1 MTLKT
6 DMGIFIPNTSF
17 STPVLFLIFN
27 RPETTQQVFS
37 AIRKAKPPRL
47 YVAADGPRSDYPN
60 EDEKCEHSRKI
71 ATNVDWDCEVK
82 TLFRERNLGCGLAV
96 TNAIDWFFE
105 QESEGIILEDDTKPS
120 EQFFKFIN
128 FGLRKYRD
136 DKNIG
141 SICGYNPLTPIPDK
155 IDRIIIS
162 NYPSLWGWG
171 TWKNVWEKYSLQAD
185 FHYLHKV
192 TTIYRH
198 IKHLRYTMYIMSILR
213 GVEQREVDT
222 WCAQFGFMFAKYQY
236 KVVYPPINLIENV
249 GFGDLATH
257 TKGQNYTNIIS
268 NMKLDYKNLKESYN
282 ESFDH
287 ERFNIERPNIY
298 NRVMKICRK
307 FLKII

>member
-1 MTLKT
+1 
-6 DMGIFIPNTSF
+6 
-17 STPVLFLIFN
+17 
-27 RPETTQQVFS
+27 
-37 AIRKAKPPRL
+37 
-47 YVAADGPRSDYPN
+47 
-60 EDEKCEHSRKI
+60 
-71 ATNVDWDCEVK
+71 VDWDCEVK

-96 TNAIDWFFE
+96 TSAIDWFFE
-105 QESEGIILEDDTKPS
+105 QESEGIILEDDTKPTD
-120 EQFFKFIN
+120 QFFKFIN

-155 IDRIIIS
+155 IDRTIIS

-249 GFGDLATH
+249 GFGGLATH
-257 TKGQNYTNIIS
+257 TKGQNYANIIS
-268 NMKLDYKNLKESYN
+268 NMKLDYKNLKESFD

-287 ERFNIERPNIY
+287 ERFNIECPNIY
-298 NRVMKICRK
+298 KRFITKCKK
-307 FLKII
+307 FLTNI

>member
-6 DMGIFIPNTSF
+6 DKGIFIPNTSF

-27 RPETTQQVFS
+27 RPDTTQQVFS
-37 AIRKAKPPRL
+37 AIREAKPPRL
-47 YVAADGPRSDYPN
+47 YVAADGPRSDYPDDA
-60 EDEKCEHSRKI
+60 ESCEIARSA

-96 TNAIDWFFE
+96 TSAIDWFFE
-105 QESEGIILEDDTKPS
+105 QESEGMILEDDTKPS

-141 SICGYNPLTPIPDK
+141 SICGYNPLTPKSNK

-162 NYPSLWGWG
+162 NYPSVWGWG
-171 TWKNVWEKYSLQAD
+171 TWKSVWEKYNLQAD

-222 WCAQFGFMFAKYQY
+222 WCAQFGFIFAKYKY

-268 NMKLDYKNLKESYN
+268 NMKLDYKNLKESYD

-287 ERFNIERPNIY
+287 ERFNIERPNNY
-298 NRVMKICRK
+298 NRFMKICRK